1 MLKIRRPLG
10 RLIFN
15 MGIAIPGKTVFLI
28 ETAPRRLMSYFTRLE
43 RAAFTYELYCM
54 FYLPIF
60 DKRMIHTFGFMVIF
74 FWQNQLLN
82 LRPFIASIPRNISRK
97 SIFSTIYEYH
107 VAIVHL
113 ISSGLPVIYAL
124 ELLVMCW
131 DSQTG
136 PVEFICAIMPVCDIM
151 FIYNC
156 DLAASNRISFG
167 CLYITG

>member
-43 RAAFTYELYCM
+43 RAAFTYKLYCM

-74 FWQNQLLN
+74 FGKTSYWICDLL
-82 LRPFIASIPRNISRK
+82 LPPFPEILAVSQYLVLSMNTTLLSFIWFRLVCQWYMLSNYLLCVGIARQVPWNSYVLSCP
-97 SIFSTIYEYH
+97 
-107 VAIVHL
+107 
-113 ISSGLPVIYAL
+113 
-124 ELLVMCW
+124 
-131 DSQTG
+131 
-136 PVEFICAIMPVCDIM
+136 CAI
-151 FIYNC
+151 
-156 DLAASNRISFG
+156 
-167 CLYITG
+167 